1 MSDNNMN
8 GKDFVLGALVGGI
21 IGAAAALLLAPKSG
35 RELRQDIGEGYQ
47 IAVDK
52 TSEFAGEL
60 SQKGQVLVDQAK
72 ERGTE
77 LVGKAKDVTNQV
89 IGDVKAWRDNRK
101 GVEEEVSVE

>member
-47 IAVDK
+47 VVVEKTTEIAGD
-52 TSEFAGEL
+52 L

-72 ERGTE
+72 EKGTE

-89 IGDVKAWRDNRK
+89 IGDVKAWREGRK
-101 GVEEEVSVE
+101 AVEEEVSVE